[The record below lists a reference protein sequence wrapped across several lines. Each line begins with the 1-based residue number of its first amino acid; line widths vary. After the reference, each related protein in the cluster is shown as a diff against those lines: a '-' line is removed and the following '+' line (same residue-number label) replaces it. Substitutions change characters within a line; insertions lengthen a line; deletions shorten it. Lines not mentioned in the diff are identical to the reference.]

1 MGAGVGILA
10 ITPRPVS
17 LQVEEEIRALIDGRL
32 GPGDRLPSEQE
43 LAATLGVSRST
54 LREALRILE
63 NEGIIRRKHGV
74 GSFVQRRVSPIQGGI
89 EELASISQL
98 IRSLGMEPGTS
109 SLEIREEAL
118 DQQLAARLQA
128 PSGARA
134 LTFDRV
140 RTANGEPV
148 VYGLDRVLAE
158 FLPDPPSSEDFISH
172 YCGSVFALLEANSI
186 RIEYVKADI
195 RPVVAGRLTARRLG
209 LSRSRPLLLLEQVH
223 YDAGHTPIVYGED
236 YFHPDYF
243 HFWVIRRAA
252 KTR

>member
-1 MGAGVGILA
+1 MA
-10 ITPRPVS
+10 ITPRPVF
-17 LQVEEEIRALIDGRL
+17 LQVEEEIRTLINERL
-32 GPGDRLPSEQE
+32 KPGDRLPSEQE

-63 NEGIIRRKHGV
+63 NEGMIRRKHGV
-74 GSFVQRRVSPIQGGI
+74 GSFVQRKVSPIQGGI

-109 SLEIREEAL
+109 SLELREETL
-118 DQQLAARLQA
+118 DQQLAAKLSA
-128 PSGARA
+128 PVGARV

-140 RTANGEPV
+140 RTANGDPV

-158 FLPDPPSSEDFISH
+158 CLPNPPSAKEFISD
-172 YCGSVFALLEANSI
+172 YGGSIFELLEANSI

-195 RPVVAGRLTARRLG
+195 RPVVAGRLVARRLG
-209 LSRSRPLLLLEQVH
+209 LGRLRSLLLLEQVH
-223 YDAGHTPIVYGED
+223 YDARHNPVVYGED

-243 HFWVIRRAA
+243 HFWVIRRAT

>member
-1 MGAGVGILA
+1 MA
-10 ITPRPVS
+10 ITPRPVF
-17 LQVEEEIRALIDGRL
+17 LQVEEEIRALINERL
-32 GPGDRLPSEQE
+32 KPGDRLPSEQE

-63 NEGIIRRKHGV
+63 NEGMIRRKHGV
-74 GSFVQRRVSPIQGGI
+74 GSFVQRKVSPIQGGI

-109 SLEIREEAL
+109 SLELREETL
-118 DQQLAARLQA
+118 DQQLAVKLSA
-128 PSGARA
+128 PVGARV

-140 RTANGEPV
+140 RTANGDPV

-158 FLPDPPSSEDFISH
+158 FLPNSPSAREFIND
-172 YCGSVFALLEANSI
+172 YGGSIFALLEANSI

-195 RPVVAGRLTARRLG
+195 RPVVAGRLVARRLG
-209 LSRSRPLLLLEQVH
+209 LGRLRPLLLLEQVH
-223 YDAGHTPIVYGED
+223 YDAGHNPVVYGED

-252 KTR
+252 RAR

>member
-1 MGAGVGILA
+1 MA
-10 ITPRPVS
+10 ITPRPVF
-17 LQVEEEIRALIDGRL
+17 LQVEEEIRALIDREL
-32 GPGDRLPSEQE
+32 KPGDRLPSEQE

-109 SLEIREEAL
+109 SLEIREEPLGPQIAS
-118 DQQLAARLQA
+118 RLHV
-128 PSGARA
+128 PTGTRS

-148 VYGLDRVLAE
+148 VYGLDRVLTK
-158 FLPDPPSSEDFISH
+158 FLPNPPTPEEFIAD
-172 YCGSVFALLEANSI
+172 YGGSVFALLEANSVHV
-186 RIEYVKADI
+186 EYVKADI
-195 RPVVAGRLTARRLG
+195 RPVIAGRRIARRLG
-209 LSRSRPLLLLEQVH
+209 LGHSRPLLLLEQVH
-223 YDAGHTPIVYGED
+223 YDAADTPIVYGED

-243 HFWVIRRAA
+243 HFWVIRRAVKA
-252 KTR
+252 R